1 MYPVTPVFQKYRRPC
16 LALIVS
22 LLVISSTMPAIAKQ
36 TLFEAFKQI
45 IVIDPGH
52 GGQEF
57 GARGPDGTLE
67 KTVTLELARLL
78 ADDLGRE
85 YKVVLTRT
93 DDYLVDLVNRTSLAN
108 HLNADVFISI
118 HTGASFAH
126 STAGITL
133 FFYQN
138 FSKPDPGQ
146 NQNPSFV
153 DQKHNKPI
161 LWKNVQSRYL
171 KKSQSLARAIDSR
184 LKNINSNQSRIEGCP
199 LAVLQGAAM
208 PAVLI
213 EVGYLTNPAEEKKL
227 RDDRFMMDLAEQ
239 ISKGIEDFFSQEQP

>member
-1 MYPVTPVFQKYRRPC
+1 MIPVFKKYRRPC
-16 LALIVS
+16 VVLIVS
-22 LLVISSTMPAIAKQ
+22 LMFIGSAMQQAIAKQ

-85 YKVVLTRT
+85 FKVVLTRT

-118 HTGASFAH
+118 HTSASFAH

-138 FSKPDPGQ
+138 FSKSDPGQ
-146 NQNPSFV
+146 NQGPSFV

-184 LKNINSNQSRIEGCP
+184 LKNINSSQNRIEGCP

-239 ISKGIEDFFSQEQP
+239 IRKGIEDFFSQEQP